1 MCCIYTTNGLCV
13 AIIVYEHIYILYQGP
28 SGIDYDP
35 LTYRAVKDHPLGL
48 RSVYNEDLPLSLV
61 KPAMKDIY
69 TTWKARKVID
79 KNDYTPIHLLYEY

>member
-1 MCCIYTTNGLCV
+1 MLISVPGM
-13 AIIVYEHIYILYQGP
+13 
-28 SGIDYDP
+28 DFDP

-69 TTWKARKVID
+69 TTWKARKV
-79 KNDYTPIHLLYEY
+79 KCYY

>member
-1 MCCIYTTNGLCV
+1 MLWFLKFDIHFFRIFL
-13 AIIVYEHIYILYQGP
+13 YILVPGM
-28 SGIDYDP
+28 DYDP

-69 TTWKARKVID
+69 TTWKARKV
-79 KNDYTPIHLLYEY
+79 KWY